1 MMKAALKYYRI
12 SKDEK
17 PRVKISLG
25 QLIGSN
31 QRNSSATLGAKIT
44 TRTRQAEK
52 VQYTAEEQAL
62 LQLANNGQ
70 MGSLIAYHAPKGE

>member
-12 SKDEK
+12 SKDQPPK
-17 PRVKISLG
+17 VKITLG

-31 QRNSSATLGAKIT
+31 QRNSSATIGAKIT
-44 TRTRQAEK
+44 TRTRRPEK

-70 MGSLIAYHAPKGE
+70 IGSLIAYHAPQGE